1 MDNRTY
7 ILSCFCLIPSN
18 LSIYLQVHNEHA
30 KKEEQLQREIASL
43 NAQLEE
49 GVTKYR
55 QEAEKTKSQMEELQA
70 NYNQLMG
77 VGIDQLSMTQ
87 LQTLYQRINDSRSKV
102 KAAME
107 EVTTLYTSMP
117 IYLLRLSHLSI

>member
-30 KKEEQLQREIASL
+30 KKEEQLQREIAS
-43 NAQLEE
+43 LEE